1 MSKNFAQYDSKWA
14 SLGYPKS
21 PDTMYDSGCGVC
33 ACADIVVNNPKY
45 TAITPKEVREFMIKN
60 GYAIAGAGTAW
71 NGITAC
77 MKHYGFNVTN
87 HSGMSTVW
95 TALSKGNWGIFLFR
109 GGSVDGKTVFTTC
122 GHYMAVVDYKVK
134 NGKHYVYLYD
144 SGLRKHTGWFCYE
157 TQIKGLLPQV
167 WTFSL
172 PTKVGETTPAPKIST
187 TESKDYM
194 TATRWKTI
202 QTWLG
207 VKATGRL
214 AGQSEKYAKNLEGLS
229 DIMKLMDGSGKSDTV
244 KALQC
249 WLGFK
254 QSGVMGTNLIKKL
267 QGKIGVKQDGIWGD
281 ETSKVFIEY
290 TKKHAKPSIKKKQD
304 TRAMRFI
311 DALEAY
317 GRDIEKKYKYSNS
330 HSATTW
336 AGSKK
341 NHIVNCA
348 RYVSWCLQYAGILNK
363 GKVVYCTNAL
373 KGSGASQLKSSKH
386 TKFSTPKKS
395 AKTLAKEGK
404 LKRGDICMFKNGKH
418 TMVVYSV
425 DKKTGDIHWYSAG
438 GSDVKAR
445 KVRNRDKDNWDTRK
459 VDYLIRIVD

>member
-1 MSKNFAQYDSKWA
+1 MSTTFRQGDKRWA
-14 SLGYPKS
+14 SIGYPKY
-21 PDTMYDSGCGVC
+21 PDTMANSGCGAT
-33 ACADIVVNNPKY
+33 ACADIICNNAKY
-45 TAITPKEVREFMIKN
+45 KNITPKEVAEWMKKN

-77 MKHYGFNVTN
+77 MKHYGFDVIN
-87 HSGMSTVW
+87 HAGMSTVW
-95 TALSKGNWGIFLFR
+95 EEMAKGAWCIILFR
-109 GGSVDGKTVFTTC
+109 GGTKGGVTWTTA
-122 GHYMAVVDYKVK
+122 GHYVCASAYKKDAKTGHHMLYTRDPAPRKNDGWHSYEKTMA
-134 NGKHYVYLYD
+134 
-144 SGLRKHTGWFCYE
+144 GL
-157 TQIKGLLPQV
+157 IPQV
-167 WTFSL
+167 WTFTL
-172 PTKVGETTPAPKIST
+172 AKGNAKVST
-187 TESKDYM
+187 TVSKDYM
-194 TATRWKTI
+194 TSTRWKKV
-202 QTWLG
+202 QTWLSCS
-207 VKATGRL
+207 ATGHI
-214 AGQSEKYAKNLEGLS
+214 AGQSSKYKKNWEDLS
-229 DIMKLMDGSGKSDTV
+229 DISKKIDGSGKSDSV
-244 KALQC
+244 KAMQC
-249 WLGFK
+249 WLGLK
-254 QSGVMGTNLIKKL
+254 QTGILTPSVIKVL
-267 QGKIGVKQDGIWGD
+267 QKKIGVTQDGIWGD
-281 ETSKVFIEY
+281 NTSKAFIEY
-290 TKKHAKPSIKKKQD
+290 IGKHSKPVLKKKKD
-304 TRAMRFI
+304 TRQMRFI

-330 HSATTW
+330 HSSTTW
-336 AGSKK
+336 EGSKK

-363 GKVVYCTNAL
+363 GKVVYCTTSL